1 MTASLENQR
10 KRRVDRHRTTRFVVI
25 ASLASTALAC
35 AAGCSL
41 SSNEKEGK
49 SAGALIGGGDILGF
63 ESTDGW
69 TVSSGTVSTT
79 TTRTQGAQ
87 ALAVAGPNDPT
98 LTSANIDSS
107 ASALAALTNA
117 NSTVAVDLLL
127 PTTQA
132 DPNDVGSL
140 QLFVSAPAEG
150 VDTELLDTVNLNG
163 QTLGVFQTYQFAV
176 PDDLRSALSGQAYSD
191 LTFTIALT
199 NPPRNT
205 GTYIFDNLR
214 AMSPAT
220 QPVGPGPSIDL
231 QSKGDQPT
239 GPRNPL
245 DSATFAPGTIQIP
258 ASIHVAISAPETQ
271 AVLNLGWSLRDL
283 PTRCTYIPSADNTSY
298 QFSSCSTGNVAG
310 DLVPASA
317 AQLIQTVGSP
327 NVVKV
332 QLAYNALGDQVG
344 TGLLPPLPTFW
355 GNSLTDANTIA
366 SAFFQAIQNPS
377 PAPAQASAITMPIPA
392 FALRVGDG
400 SPVDTTNGLPPP
412 PNDPPFH
419 WGGQLGGSFVGVQ
432 WGLDGNLS
440 FDPTNN
446 DFKTHFDSDASIKG
460 SLAWNNFDLA
470 HVKLTTDTNTGQVSA
485 GGFAGPGASGDF
497 TVIVLGKTIR
507 DDKLNQGNNALFN
520 PNLDQEQTLFSFS
533 LWIFNINA
541 GLHYTL
547 GVTGNVNLASSGPT
561 ISVTPHGTVEAHLSG
576 SIGIPGFLGGGVE
589 GRVQLADI
597 ALPLSATANWT
608 LVSDPGTCAA
618 NLSYDV
624 NGRLQLSS
632 LGGEIDGTWNAI
644 FWSGSQAIIK
654 WNPVATID
662 KVLFDVNSPAPST
675 GLPASLCTVPLN
687 VTIQSPS
694 PGTTFTAGLP
704 GGASVTGGRPATVG
718 QGPLSVATADTCPS
732 GSPISGNVTW
742 TSSDPK
748 FAQQTGCTPNLTF
761 GTPGQQTLTATI
773 VDQYGETGTATV
785 TVNVVSPPVGP
796 AVSIV
801 SPTSRSVFV
810 CSGTAFDAILFEI
823 AINLD
828 LSTIN
833 HNFLVQ
839 WNDGNGNVIYSQT
852 ITNPSATNFLLTPTI
867 DVPLGLQSVVS
878 VTVTDMNNGMV
889 SPAASVSLNV
899 QGNQ

>member
-1 MTASLENQR
+1 VSPN
-10 KRRVDRHRTTRFVVI
+10 
-25 ASLASTALAC
+25 
-35 AAGCSL
+35 GG
-41 SSNEKEGK
+41 EGK
-49 SAGALIGGGDILGF
+49 SASASSIGGDILGF

-117 NSTVAVDLLL
+117 NSSVAVDLLL
-127 PTTQA
+127 PTAQA

-150 VDTELLDTVNLNG
+150 VDGELLDTVNLNG
-163 QTLGVFQTYQFAV
+163 QTLGVFQTYRFAV

-191 LTFTIALT
+191 LIFTIALT
-199 NPPRNT
+199 NPPGNT

-214 AMSPAT
+214 AISPAT
-220 QPVGPGPSIDL
+220 QPVGPGPSVDL

-239 GPRNPL
+239 GARNPL
-245 DSATFAPGTIQIP
+245 DSASFAPGTIQIP
-258 ASIHVAISAPETQ
+258 ASLHVAVGAPETQ
-271 AVLNLGWSLRDL
+271 AVLYFGWSVRDL
-283 PTRCTYIPSADNTSY
+283 STHCTYTPSADNTSY

-310 DLVPASA
+310 DLVAASA
-317 AQLIQTVGSP
+317 VQLIQTVGAV
-327 NVVKV
+327 NLVKV

-355 GNSLTDANTIA
+355 GTSLNDANTIA
-366 SAFFQAIQNPS
+366 SAFFQALQNPS
-377 PAPAQASAITMPIPA
+377 PTPAQASVITMPIPA

-440 FDPTNN
+440 FDTTNN

-460 SLAWNNFDLA
+460 SLVWNNWDLV
-470 HVKLTTDTNTGQVSA
+470 HVKLTSDTNTGQVGA
-485 GGFAGPGASGDF
+485 GGFSGPGASGEF

-507 DDKLNQGNNALFN
+507 DDKLNQGNNVLFN
-520 PNLDQEQTLFSFS
+520 PNLDDEKDLFDVG
-533 LWIFNINA
+533 LWIFSIKA

-547 GVTGNVNLASSGPT
+547 GVTGNVTLASNGPT
-561 ISVTPHGTVEAHLSG
+561 ISVTPHATVEAHLSG
-576 SIGIPGFLGGGVE
+576 SIGVSGFLGGGVD

-597 ALPLSATANWT
+597 ELPLSATANWNI
-608 LVSDPGTCAA
+608 VSDPGTCAA
-618 NLSYDV
+618 NLTYDV
-624 NGRLQLSS
+624 NGQLQLSS
-632 LGGEIDGTWNAI
+632 LGGEIDGNYSLI
-644 FWSGSQAIIK
+644 FWSGSAALLK
-654 WNPVATID
+654 WSPVATIN
-662 KVLFDVNSPAPST
+662 KVLFDLNSPQPPTA
-675 GLPASLCTVPLN
+675 LPASLCAVPLN
-687 VTIQSPS
+687 VAIQSPS
-694 PGTTFTAGLP
+694 PGTTFTVGLP
-704 GGASVTGGRPATVG
+704 GGGSVTGGRPATVG

-732 GSPISGNVTW
+732 GSPISGTVTW

-748 FAQQTGCTPNLTF
+748 FVTQTGCTPSLTF

-785 TVNVVSPPVGP
+785 TVNVVNPPAGP

-801 SPTSRSVFV
+801 SPAPRSVFV
-810 CSGTAFDAILFEI
+810 CSCTNSDGILFEI
-823 AINLD
+823 AISLD
-828 LSTIN
+828 LSAIGHT
-833 HNFLVQ
+833 FVVQ
-839 WNDGNGNVIYSQT
+839 WKDGNGNPIFSQT
-852 ITNPSATNFLLTPTI
+852 VANPSATNFLLTPTI
-867 DVPLGLQSVVS
+867 NVPLGLFSVVS

-889 SPAASVSLNV
+889 SSPATVSLNV